1 MTNEEFTRTYVDSLT
16 EEQAKELLIVILSAF
31 SAISC
36 IADRSATSLFSSFC
50 DKKAELARL
59 NAEHRKGQKC

>member
-31 SAISC
+31 SAISH
-36 IADRSATSLFSSFC
+36 IADRSTTSLFSSLC
-50 DKKAELARL
+50 DKKAELTRL
-59 NAEHRKGQKC
+59 NAEHRKEQR